1 MQRDR
6 QIEILQEGA
15 CSMFSR
21 MMSSLR
27 PSPIQAMAERTR
39 QAIGTGRSVV
49 DMTLGE
55 PDFPT
60 PPHIAQAAVRAIA
73 DGQTRY
79 TPINGSSALREAI
92 VRKFKRDNTIDC
104 TMADISVGCG
114 GKQVIYQA
122 FLATLDPGD
131 EVLIPAPYWASYADI
146 VGMNGGVLKPMA
158 TTPETGYALQPETLE
173 AAITRRTKWLV
184 LNSPSNP
191 SGTAYTP
198 AQLQAFAEVIRRSPH
213 PSFFILVDDIYEHI
227 LFDGIRFATL
237 AALAPDLK
245 DRILTVNGVS
255 KAYAMTGWRV
265 GYGCGPRALIEAMTK
280 IQMQVNSHTSS
291 ISQAAAAA
299 ALDGPQ
305 DEVRRRCQVFQD
317 RRDLLLERFSA
328 IGGMHTPKP
337 EGAFY
342 LFPDIRAFLGRR
354 TPDGTEIKD
363 DVAFANYLLEE
374 GLSVVPGS
382 GFGMPGFMRLS
393 YATSDSQLHLAA
405 DRLKAAVEKL
415 A

>member
-1 MQRDR
+1 
-6 QIEILQEGA
+6 
-15 CSMFSR
+15 MFSR

-92 VRKFKRDNTIDC
+92 VRKFKRDNAIDC

-122 FLATLDPGD
+122 FLATLDPSD

-198 AQLQAFAEVIRRSPH
+198 AQLQAFAQVIRRSPH
-213 PSFFILVDDIYEHI
+213 RSFFILVDDIYEHI

-245 DRILTVNGVS
+245 GRILTVNGVS

-354 TPDGTEIKD
+354 TPDGMEIKD

>member
-1 MQRDR
+1 
-6 QIEILQEGA
+6 
-15 CSMFSR
+15 MFSK

-39 QAIGTGRSVV
+39 QAIGAGRSVV

-60 PPHIAQAAVRAIA
+60 PPHIAQAAVRAIEN
-73 DGQTRY
+73 GETRY

-92 VRKFKRDNTIDC
+92 VNKFKRDNDITC
-104 TMADISVGCG
+104 TAADVSVGCG

-122 FLATLDPGD
+122 FLATLNPGD

-146 VGMNGGVLKPMA
+146 VGMNGGVLKPMV

-173 AAITRRTKWLV
+173 AAITSRTKWLV

-198 AQLQAFAEVIRRSPH
+198 EKLQAFVEVIRRSRNQ
-213 PSFFILVDDIYEHI
+213 SFFILVDDIYEHI

-237 AALAPDLK
+237 AALAPELK
-245 DRILTVNGVS
+245 DRILTINGVS
-255 KAYAMTGWRV
+255 KAYSMTGWRV
-265 GYGCGPRALIEAMTK
+265 GYGCGPRPLIEAMTK

-291 ISQAAAAA
+291 ISQAAAVA
-299 ALDGPQ
+299 ALNGPQ
-305 DEVRRRCQVFQD
+305 DEVRRRCQVFQE
-317 RRDLLLERFSA
+317 RRDLLLKRFSA
-328 IGGMHTPKP
+328 IDGMHTPKP

-354 TPDGTEIKD
+354 QADGTQIKD
-363 DVAFANYLLEE
+363 DVAFASYLLEE

>member
-1 MQRDR
+1 
-6 QIEILQEGA
+6 
-15 CSMFSR
+15 MFSK

-60 PPHIAQAAVRAIA
+60 PPHVAEAAVRAIA

-79 TPINGSSALREAI
+79 TPINGSPTLREAI
-92 VRKFKRDNTIDC
+92 VRKFKRDNAIDC

-114 GKQVIYQA
+114 AKQVIYQA

-146 VGMNGGVLKPMA
+146 VGMNGGVLKPMV

-198 AQLQAFAEVIRRSPH
+198 AQLQAFVEVIRRSPH
-213 PSFFILVDDIYEHI
+213 QSFFILVDDIYEHI

-237 AALAPDLK
+237 AALAPELK
-245 DRILTVNGVS
+245 DRILTINGVS

-291 ISQAAAAA
+291 ISQAAAVA

-317 RRDLLLERFSA
+317 RRDLLLARFSA
-328 IGGMHTPKP
+328 IDGLHTPKP
-337 EGAFY
+337 EGAF
-342 LFPDIRAFLGRR
+342 
-354 TPDGTEIKD
+354 
-363 DVAFANYLLEE
+363 
-374 GLSVVPGS
+374 
-382 GFGMPGFMRLS
+382 
-393 YATSDSQLHLAA
+393 
-405 DRLKAAVEKL
+405 
-415 A
+415 

>member
-1 MQRDR
+1 
-6 QIEILQEGA
+6 
-15 CSMFSR
+15 MFSK

-39 QAIGTGRSVV
+39 QAIGAGRSVV

-60 PPHIAQAAVRAIA
+60 PPHIAQAAVRAIEN
-73 DGQTRY
+73 GETRY

-92 VRKFKRDNTIDC
+92 VNKFKRDNDISC
-104 TMADISVGCG
+104 TAADISVGCG

-122 FLATLDPGD
+122 FLATLNPGD

-146 VGMNGGVLKPMA
+146 VGMNGGVLKPMV

-173 AAITRRTKWLV
+173 AAITSRTKWLV

-198 AQLQAFAEVIRRSPH
+198 AQLQAFVEVIRQSSNR
-213 PSFFILVDDIYEHI
+213 SFFILVDDIYEHI

-237 AALAPDLK
+237 AALAPELK

-255 KAYAMTGWRV
+255 KAYSMTGWRV
-265 GYGCGPRALIEAMTK
+265 GYGCGPRPLIEAMTK

-291 ISQAAAAA
+291 ISQAAAVA
-299 ALDGPQ
+299 ALNGPQ

-317 RRDLLLERFSA
+317 RRDLLLGRFSA
-328 IGGMHTPKP
+328 IDGMHTPKP

-354 TPDGTEIKD
+354 TPDGTEIAD
-363 DVAFANYLLEE
+363 DVAFASYLLEE

>member
-1 MQRDR
+1 
-6 QIEILQEGA
+6 
-15 CSMFSR
+15 MFSK

-39 QAIGTGRSVV
+39 QAISAGRSVV

-60 PPHIAQAAVRAIA
+60 PPHIAQAAVRAIEN
-73 DGQTRY
+73 GETRY
-79 TPINGSSALREAI
+79 TPINGSPALREAI
-92 VRKFKRDNTIDC
+92 VNKFKRDNDISC
-104 TMADISVGCG
+104 TAADISVGCG

-122 FLATLDPGD
+122 FLATLNPGD

-146 VGMNGGVLKPMA
+146 VGMNGGVLKPMV

-173 AAITRRTKWLV
+173 AAITSRTKWLV

-198 AQLQAFAEVIRRSPH
+198 AQLQAFVEVIRQSRNR
-213 PSFFILVDDIYEHI
+213 SFFILVDDIYEHI

-237 AALAPDLK
+237 AALAPELK
-245 DRILTVNGVS
+245 DRILTINGVS
-255 KAYAMTGWRV
+255 KAYSMTGWRV
-265 GYGCGPRALIEAMTK
+265 GYGCGPRPLIEAMTK

-291 ISQAAAAA
+291 ISQAAAVA
-299 ALDGPQ
+299 ALNGPQ

-328 IGGMHTPKP
+328 IDGMHTPKP

-342 LFPDIRAFLGRR
+342 LFPDVRAFLGRR
-354 TPDGTEIKD
+354 APDGTEIAD
-363 DVAFANYLLEE
+363 DVAFASYLLEE

-393 YATSDSQLHLAA
+393 YATSNSQLHLAA

>member
-1 MQRDR
+1 
-6 QIEILQEGA
+6 
-15 CSMFSR
+15 MFSK

-39 QAIGTGRSVV
+39 QAIGAGRSVV

-60 PPHIAQAAVRAIA
+60 PPHIAQAAVRAIEN
-73 DGQTRY
+73 GETRY

-92 VRKFKRDNTIDC
+92 VNKFKRDNDISC
-104 TMADISVGCG
+104 TAADVSVGCG

-122 FLATLDPGD
+122 FLATLNPGD

-146 VGMNGGVLKPMA
+146 VGMNGGVLKPMV

-173 AAITRRTKWLV
+173 AAITSRTKWLV

-198 AQLQAFAEVIRRSPH
+198 EKLQAFVEVIRQSRNQ
-213 PSFFILVDDIYEHI
+213 SFFILVDDIYEHI

-237 AALAPDLK
+237 AALAPELK
-245 DRILTVNGVS
+245 DRILTINGVS
-255 KAYAMTGWRV
+255 KAYSMTGWRV
-265 GYGCGPRALIEAMTK
+265 GYGCGPRPLIEAMTK

-291 ISQAAAAA
+291 ISQAAAVA
-299 ALDGPQ
+299 ALNGPQ

-328 IGGMHTPKP
+328 IDGMHTPKP

-354 TPDGTEIKD
+354 TPDGTEIAD
-363 DVAFANYLLEE
+363 DVAFASYLLEE

>member
-1 MQRDR
+1 
-6 QIEILQEGA
+6 
-15 CSMFSR
+15 MFSK

-60 PPHIAQAAVRAIA
+60 PPHVAEAAVRAIA

-79 TPINGSSALREAI
+79 TPINGSPTLREAI
-92 VRKFKRDNTIDC
+92 VRKFKRDNAIEC

-114 GKQVIYQA
+114 AKQVIYQA

-146 VGMNGGVLKPMA
+146 VGMNGGVLKPMV

-198 AQLQAFAEVIRRSPH
+198 AQLQAFVEVIRRSPH
-213 PSFFILVDDIYEHI
+213 QSFFILVDDIYEHI

-237 AALAPDLK
+237 AALAPELK
-245 DRILTVNGVS
+245 DRILTINGVS

-265 GYGCGPRALIEAMTK
+265 GYGCGPRPLIEAMTK

-291 ISQAAAAA
+291 ISQAAAVA

-317 RRDLLLERFSA
+317 RRDLLLARFSA
-328 IGGMHTPKP
+328 IDGLHTPKP

-342 LFPDIRAFLGRR
+342 LFPDVRAFLGRR
-354 TPDGTEIKD
+354 TPDGTEIED
-363 DVAFANYLLEE
+363 DVAFASYLLEE
-374 GLSVVPGS
+374 GVSVVPGS

-405 DRLKAAVEKL
+405 DRLEAAVEKL